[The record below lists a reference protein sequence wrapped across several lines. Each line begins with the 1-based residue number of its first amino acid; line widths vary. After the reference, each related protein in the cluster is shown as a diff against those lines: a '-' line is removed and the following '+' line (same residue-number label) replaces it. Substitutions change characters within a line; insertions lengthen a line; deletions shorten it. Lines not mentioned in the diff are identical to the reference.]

1 MGILGL
7 RIISSSGIPIF
18 NKVWSEKLAGFES
31 EDQSLQAG
39 FMTAI
44 LSFAKSMRHEV
55 GFIRFYSLEENEEKS
70 TNIDL
75 ERMYYGIDALISLR
89 DDEIL
94 FILFLEPY
102 IFKSAIELKI
112 GWIYEYI
119 IKKYKH
125 NIKKGENLKFSDEEN
140 KNIEDILFDR
150 RAREYISK
158 KKKKIKKIIKKDIIK
173 EFPHEKILGFAIC
186 SFDNSILCT
195 QGIELEELEMYLN
208 NMGLLTKIKEWE
220 CQYKPIWIPDREPVL
235 VSVINSAMQVPVLS
249 SIDNDSKV
257 PYFYYLVTDQDALLG
272 PLTEK
277 ILGKINNFFLDQ

>member
-7 RIISSSGIPIF
+7 RIITSAGIPIF
-18 NKVWSEKLAGFES
+18 NKAWSGKLAGFES

-55 GFIRFYSLEENEEKS
+55 GFIRFYSLEENEEKLPD
-70 TNIDL
+70 IDL
-75 ERMYYGIDALISLR
+75 ERMYYGIDASISLR

-94 FILFLEPY
+94 FILFLKPY

-112 GWIYEYI
+112 GWIYENI
-119 IKKYKH
+119 IKKYKQK
-125 NIKKGENLKFSDEEN
+125 IEKGEKVKFSDEEN
-140 KNIEDILFDR
+140 KYIEDILFDR

-158 KKKKIKKIIKKDIIK
+158 KKKKIRKIIKKEIIK
-173 EFPHEKILGFAIC
+173 EFPHERILGLAIC

-208 NMGLLTKIKEWE
+208 NMGLLTRIKEWE
-220 CQYKPIWIPDREPVL
+220 CQYKPIWIPSREPVL
-235 VSVINSAMQVPVLS
+235 VSVINSAMQVPILPD
-249 SIDNDSKV
+249 IDNNSKV
-257 PYFYYLVTDQDALLG
+257 PYYYYLITDQDALLG

-277 ILGKINNFFLDQ
+277 ILDKINRVFLE